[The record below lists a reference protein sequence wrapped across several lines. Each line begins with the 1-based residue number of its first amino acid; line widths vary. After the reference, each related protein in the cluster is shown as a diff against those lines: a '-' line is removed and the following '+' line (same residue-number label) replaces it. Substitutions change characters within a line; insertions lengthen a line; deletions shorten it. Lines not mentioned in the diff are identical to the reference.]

1 MNNIENVI
9 IEKFLDEKIPLDK
22 AVELL
27 EAAEKKH
34 EGPIKQTKNR
44 INQFKK
50 EWEDTDKQI
59 EEAEKRIKEGQE
71 KFEKM
76 NEEFEKRKKQV
87 KLIAKAAIAAAAVGI
102 GVSTAVMIHNGKTA
116 EKEMS
121 RMNNVDMK
129 LKKFNDE
136 VDQLMNNV
144 DLKDDGSVEQF
155 KKDIDSL
162 RKKYNLK

>member
-1 MNNIENVI
+1 MNNIEDVI

-22 AVELL
+22 AVKLL

-34 EGPIKQTKNR
+34 EGPIKQTKNV
-44 INQFKK
+44 INQFNK
-50 EWEDTDKQI
+50 EWEDN
-59 EEAEKRIKEGQE
+59 EEYFKKVAKEQ
-71 KFEKM
+71 EKM

-116 EKEMS
+116 EKEIS
-121 RMNNVDMK
+121 RMHNVDMK

-144 DLKDDGSVEQF
+144 DLKDDGSVEKF

>member
-1 MNNIENVI
+1 MNNIENII
-9 IEKFLDEKIPLDK
+9 IEKFLDDKISLDK
-22 AVELL
+22 TVELL

-71 KFEKM
+71 KFEK
-76 NEEFEKRKKQV
+76 RKKQI

-116 EKEMS
+116 EKEIS
-121 RMNNVDMK
+121 RMNNVDTK
-129 LKKFNDE
+129 LKNFNDE
-136 VDQLMNNV
+136 VDRLMNNV
-144 DLKDDGSVEQF
+144 DLKDDGSVEKF